1 MNFSK
6 KLLLLS
12 FVVALATT
20 QINAAVDST
29 FHCYLLFGQSNMAG
43 GGAGHPNDRKGLIA
57 SDCDTTPRIKVL
69 GFCNCSAGYSGDTIN
84 GIKFPGSRTE
94 SQWYTAY
101 PPIHICTEG
110 ISPGTYFARTLIDS
124 VRSDI
129 KIGLI
134 PCALSGQAMKV
145 FVKGDSN
152 LAIPTWA
159 HPTINNSSPY
169 AWMLARCKLAQQ
181 TGVIKG
187 ILIHQGESG
196 SGTSQAWGAMTKG
209 ILDSLKKDLG
219 LSDSTPVVV
228 GELRQDTVTP
238 KPCCSSFN
246 TTIDAFAKSYTHCG
260 LASSKGLSGNDTD
273 AYHFNCAGMRTLGA
287 RYAQAFLALSS
298 STYIPR
304 KNATATVQ
312 GYNDHVQKYQN
323 IKSATGAITIYSV
336 NGRILHTYSA
346 AEATNALRNLNV
358 KGVYIVSRK
367 LANGSITTFPVVK
380 E

>member
-1 MNFSK
+1 MTVS
-6 KLLLLS
+6 KLLLV
-12 FVVALATT
+12 FTCVVAMTAS

-43 GGAGHPNDRKGLIA
+43 GGAGNQNDRAGLIK
-57 SDCDTTPRIKVL
+57 SDCDTTYRIKVL
-69 GFCNCSAGYSGDTIN
+69 GFCNCNAGYSADTIG

-94 SQWYTAY
+94 SLWYTAY

-134 PCALSGQAMKV
+134 PCALSGQAMNV
-145 FVKGDSN
+145 FVKGGSN
-152 LAIPTWA
+152 FNIPTWA
-159 HPTINNSSPY
+159 HPTLVNSSPY

-196 SGTSQAWGAMTKG
+196 SGGIAWGTMTKG
-209 ILDSLKKDLG
+209 ILDSLKKDLS
-219 LSDSTPVVV
+219 LPDSTPVVV
-228 GELRQDTVTP
+228 GELRQDTVSP
-238 KPCCSSFN
+238 KPCCSGFN
-246 TTIDAFAKSYTHCG
+246 TTIDAFATTYKRCG
-260 LASSKGLSGNDTD
+260 LASSKGLVGNKIDG
-273 AYHFNCAGMRTLGA
+273 YHFNCASMRELGK

-298 STYIPR
+298 ATYIPR
-304 KNATATVQ
+304 KNATATVP
-312 GYNDHVQKYQN
+312 GTSDHVQKYQN
-323 IKSATGAITIYSV
+323 PKSATGAITIYSV
-336 NGRILHTYSA
+336 NGRILHSYSA
-346 AEATNALRNLNV
+346 AEATNALRNLNT

-367 LANGSITTFPVVK
+367 RANGSITTFPVVK